1 LLIDDLTEAAK
12 EAIENAA
19 AEAARA
25 AFLESIE
32 REAAAYREGQQWR
45 LEAEA
50 HLQALKHTKKAGVKN
65 IILAVVIGVLGGL
78 IVGITISN

>member
-1 LLIDDLTEAAK
+1 LIDDLTEAAR

-32 REAAAYREGQQWR
+32 REAAVLHEIYALRMEMEMTRRTGYR
-45 LEAEA
+45 
-50 HLQALKHTKKAGVKN
+50 N
-65 IILAVVIGVLGGL
+65 IIISGLLCFAGGMVAGL
-78 IVGITISN
+78 LISN